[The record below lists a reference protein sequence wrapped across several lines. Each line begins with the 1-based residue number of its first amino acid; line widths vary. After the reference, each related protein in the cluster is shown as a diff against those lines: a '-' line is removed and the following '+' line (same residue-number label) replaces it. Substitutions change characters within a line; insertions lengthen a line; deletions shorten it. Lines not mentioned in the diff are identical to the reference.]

1 MWLIVSV
8 WSTSSVEDFAC
19 RSYDEY
25 DLADRVRMNGWVIP
39 AYTMPADAE

>member
-1 MWLIVSV
+1 MWLMVSV
-8 WSTSSVEDFAC
+8 RSQSSFEVSTC